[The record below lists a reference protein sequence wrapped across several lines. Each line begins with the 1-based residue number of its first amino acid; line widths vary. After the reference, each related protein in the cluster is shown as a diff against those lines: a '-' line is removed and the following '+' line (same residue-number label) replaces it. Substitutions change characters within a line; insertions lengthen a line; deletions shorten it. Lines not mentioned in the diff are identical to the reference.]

1 MKIPIIIDNGATFH
15 MIKDQEFFTTLS
27 QVSGKVILGD
37 GKTSLSIQGVGTV
50 KCIKGSHELILEN
63 VRYVPSL
70 SESIYS
76 LFLHIQ
82 HPGNEIHSLFEQCLF
97 LTLPEF
103 ESQAIIGRDDLYLD
117 AHPLFYQPSST
128 SSCSSVSI
136 NTVCH
141 STKNFQDSLLQ
152 IRLWYYKLF
161 GKTIIKF
168 KAAGNFECKK
178 SELAIF
184 EQSSLNLIR
193 CE

>member
-1 MKIPIIIDNGATFH
+1 

-82 HPGNEIHSLFEQCLF
+82 HPGNEIHSLFEQGLF

-117 AHPLFYQPSST
+117 AHPLFYQLAPHHRVRVFPSIQ
-128 SSCSSVSI
+128 SVI
-136 NTVCH
+136 VLRIFRIVYFRKWITRIV
-141 STKNFQDSLLQ
+141 
-152 IRLWYYKLF
+152 YYPAFVNVILP
-161 GKTIIKF
+161 
-168 KAAGNFECKK
+168 
-178 SELAIF
+178 
-184 EQSSLNLIR
+184 
-193 CE
+193 